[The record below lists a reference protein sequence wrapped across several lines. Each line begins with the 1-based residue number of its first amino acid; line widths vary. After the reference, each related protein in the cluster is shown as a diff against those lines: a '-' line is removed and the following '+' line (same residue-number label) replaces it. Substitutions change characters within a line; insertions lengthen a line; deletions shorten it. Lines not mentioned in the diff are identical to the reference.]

1 MRIGIGLPAAVPD
14 ADATALGAWAATAE
28 RHGFASVGVI
38 DRLVYDNLDPL
49 VALAAAAARTEA
61 VELLTTVLTVPYRRN
76 AVVLAKQLA
85 SVERLSGGR
94 LTAGMALGGWPE
106 DYEASGVPRR
116 SLGAAMDAM
125 LATMRSVWEGEVV
138 GASGPIPAL
147 PPGRPRILF
156 GGFAP
161 AAFERAATIGH
172 GWVAPSFGFESLI
185 EGIAAVRQAWSS
197 GGRPGRP
204 RVVVER
210 YFSLGDR
217 ADETADHYLA
227 HYYGNDYFAAA
238 RADTPTDRAHLETEL
253 ERLRGAGCDDVI
265 LLPCSDEISQLDLLA
280 DALGGVSRATGHTE
294 PRAEAASIQVPG
306 AGAPS
311 GARSVRGVSVGAG
324 DRRW

>member
-14 ADATALGAWAATAE
+14 ADATALGDWAEAAE

-49 VALAAAAARTEA
+49 VALAAAAARTER

-94 LTAGMALGGWPE
+94 LTAGIAIGGWPE

-116 SLGAAMDAM
+116 GLGEAMDAM
-125 LATMRSVWEGEVV
+125 LATMRSVWDGEMA
-138 GASGPIPAL
+138 GASGPIAAL
-147 PPGRPRILF
+147 PPCRPALLF

-161 AAFERAATIGH
+161 AAFERASTFGH
-172 GWVAPSFGFESLI
+172 GWVAPSFGFEPLVD
-185 EGIAAVRQAWSS
+185 GIASVRQAWSRA
-197 GGRPGRP
+197 GRTGRP

-227 HYYGNDYFAAA
+227 HYYGSEYFTAA
-238 RADTPTDRAHLETEL
+238 RADTPTNRAQLRSEL
-253 ERLRGAGCDDVI
+253 ERLREAGCDDVI
-265 LLPCSDEISQLDLLA
+265 LLPCSDDVTQVELLA
-280 DALGGVSRATGHTE
+280 DALGSKVRSAGHTE

-306 AGAPS
+306 AGTAS
-311 GARSVRGVSVGAG
+311 GARAVREVPVGTG
-324 DRRW
+324 DRRR